1 MFESWYKLLDKD
13 VVVCDVIQTATSF
26 PKESNLT
33 DYLGKVTRKAGW
45 KYLRVD
51 TVNQMGFPDILLL
64 KGSDYWQIEAKIL
77 RKKKL
82 VSLEDDLKWQFGQIG
97 YFKRALSLNLNY
109 MLVVAKGNNIAYIKG
124 ENNVQ
129 QCFNYTNVTKL
140 I

>member
-1 MFESWYKLLDKD
+1 MFKSWYKLLDKD
-13 VVVCDVIQTATSF
+13 VVVCDTIQTTTSF
-26 PKESNLT
+26 PKESDLT
-33 DYLGKVTRKAGW
+33 DYLGKTMRKAGW

-64 KGSDYWQIEAKIL
+64 KGTHYWQIEAKIL
-77 RKKKL
+77 RKKRL

-109 MLVVAKGNNIAYIKG
+109 MLIVAKDNTVAYIKG

-129 QCFNYTNVTKL
+129 QCFDYPNFIKL